1 MFCLGHSV
9 LNHVLI
15 IIFLFYV
22 DIPLTFC
29 KLVITMLGIAGLV
42 GASLILS
49 ALYLMMAVFAGTKL
63 LYLHKVSPKLN
74 TRKLFVMTCL
84 LTCVL
89 RFMSFGAMTALNYR
103 KLDKDPFVIED
114 DDGGHISRTDEFF
127 DKASLALFDFP
138 DYSAVSAYGLLLVV
152 WCEAYLQSRRHWL
165 PANKFKQ
172 SWMLWYF
179 VFNIILYSLQL
190 ALYTLLF
197 FPMIDEEVLSSC
209 IFLAMS
215 VMNFLLPIIWMF
227 TFWYLSFQFAGFP
240 FSSQDAQ
247 ERLSTLSR
255 LTAVWSVT
263 RFGFGILALT
273 SVLQGWFTSVK
284 TYEALFSLVLVRQ
297 RFNKCSDRSSH
308 IKI

>member
-1 MFCLGHSV
+1 
-9 LNHVLI
+9 
-15 IIFLFYV
+15 
-22 DIPLTFC
+22 
-29 KLVITMLGIAGLV
+29 MLGIAGLV
-42 GASLILS
+42 GATLILS
-49 ALYLMMAVFAGTKL
+49 ALYLMMAVFAGSKL

-89 RFMSFGAMTALNYR
+89 RFMSFGAMTALNYQ
-103 KLDKDPFVIED
+103 KLDRDPFVVD
-114 DDGGHISRTDEFF
+114 DDAESHQSRTDEFF

-179 VFNIILYSLQL
+179 VFNIVLYTIQL
-190 ALYTLLF
+190 ALYVLLF
-197 FPMIDEEVLSSC
+197 FPMIDEEVLSAC
-209 IFLAMS
+209 IYLAMS
-215 VMNFLLPIIWMF
+215 AMNFLLPIAWMVA
-227 TFWYLSFQFAGFP
+227 FWYLSFQFAGFP

-273 SVLQGWFTSVK
+273 SVLQGWFTSAKEYHVVYSIFMVSSSYL
-284 TYEALFSLVLVRQ
+284 TCCCAFITPLGFALRCICQLVLIS
-297 RFNKCSDRSSH
+297 FA
-308 IKI
+308 

>member
-1 MFCLGHSV
+1 
-9 LNHVLI
+9 
-15 IIFLFYV
+15 
-22 DIPLTFC
+22 
-29 KLVITMLGIAGLV
+29 MLGIANLV
-42 GASLILS
+42 GATLILS
-49 ALYLMMAVFAGTKL
+49 ACYLMMAVFAGTKL
-63 LYLHKVSPKLN
+63 LYLHKISPKLN

-84 LTCVL
+84 LTCIL
-89 RFMSFGAMTALNYR
+89 RFMSFGAMTALNYQ
-103 KLDKDPFVIED
+103 KLDKDPFVADD
-114 DDGGHISRTDEFF
+114 DDGNSHQSRTEEFF
-127 DKASLALFDFP
+127 DKASVALFDFP

-179 VFNIILYSLQL
+179 VFNIVLYSMQL

-197 FPMIDEEVLSSC
+197 FPIIDEEVLSDC

-215 VMNFLLPIIWMF
+215 GMNFLLPIIWCF

-273 SVLQGWFTSVK
+273 SVLQGWFTSAK
-284 TYEALFSLVLVRQ
+284 Q
-297 RFNKCSDRSSH
+297 NKFFYSIFMVSIA
-308 IKI
+308 IKIVCASCFSTHFSIISCPVCPPIYRFRSLCLW

>member
-1 MFCLGHSV
+1 
-9 LNHVLI
+9 
-15 IIFLFYV
+15 
-22 DIPLTFC
+22 
-29 KLVITMLGIAGLV
+29 MLGIAGLV
-42 GASLILS
+42 GATLILS
-49 ALYLMMAVFAGTKL
+49 ALYLIMAVFAGKKL
-63 LYLHKVSPKLN
+63 LYLHNVSPKLN

-84 LTCVL
+84 LTCIL
-89 RFMSFGAMTALNYR
+89 RFMSFGAMTALNYQ
-103 KLDKDPFVIED
+103 KLDRDPFIVD
-114 DDGGHISRTDEFF
+114 DDGDNEHLSRTDEFF

-179 VFNIILYSLQL
+179 VFNIILYSMQL

-197 FPMIDEEVLSSC
+197 FPMIDEEVLSDC

-215 VMNFLLPIIWMF
+215 VMNFLLPIIWIC
-227 TFWYLSFQFAGFP
+227 TCWYLSFQFAGFP

-273 SVLQGWFTSVK
+273 SVLQGWFTSAKAYRVVYSIFMV
-284 TYEALFSLVLVRQ
+284 TQDPLCV
-297 RFNKCSDRSSH
+297 SSTELC
-308 IKI
+308 